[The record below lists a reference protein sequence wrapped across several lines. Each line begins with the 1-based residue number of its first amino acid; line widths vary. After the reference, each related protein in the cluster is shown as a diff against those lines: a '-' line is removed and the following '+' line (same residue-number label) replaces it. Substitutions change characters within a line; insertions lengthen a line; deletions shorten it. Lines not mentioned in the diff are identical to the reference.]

1 MCMTQ
6 NSFGLFF
13 SCNHLSLDVKYL
25 QISLFKEKKKTHTKD
40 TYQYRN
46 KEIIERL
53 CPKCISIPKIPI
65 LNTAE
70 GRCVICL
77 FFARLDFVT
86 FCTYIANQTG
96 SPKNQWIPKVSDIKN
111 KTTSCTI
118 TNTQYGCKQKKRGD
132 IHSACHYLYPK
143 CVLFSFFRTIAL
155 MF

>member
-1 MCMTQ
+1 MTQ

-13 SCNHLSLDVKYL
+13 LCNHLSLDVKYL
-25 QISLFKEKKKTHTKD
+25 QISLFKEKKTHKKD

-77 FFARLDFVT
+77 FFLLDWFLSLSVHILLT
-86 FCTYIANQTG
+86 
-96 SPKNQWIPKVSDIKN
+96 KLVR
-111 KTTSCTI
+111 
-118 TNTQYGCKQKKRGD
+118 QKINESQK
-132 IHSACHYLYPK
+132 
-143 CVLFSFFRTIAL
+143 
-155 MF
+155 